1 VKGPGSLHRQL
12 AIVTFALGV
21 GCGSPEPPAPEQAAR
36 GPSASLATDPLG
48 AAREA
53 MVREQIEARGVRD
66 ARVLAAMRRVPR
78 HRFVPAWLEQ
88 RAYSDQPL
96 EIGWGQTISQP
107 YVVAFMTEALEL
119 SGDERVLEIGTGSG
133 YQAALLAECAREVW
147 SIEIVA
153 PLALRAREALRAT
166 GYGRVHL
173 RTGDGYVGWP
183 EAAPFDAIIVTAAPD
198 HVPQPLVDQLADG
211 GRMILPV
218 GGFRQEL
225 LLIERHGQ
233 EISRRSVLPVRF
245 VPMTGRAQEGS

>member
-1 VKGPGSLHRQL
+1 MKASGSPDRHL
-12 AIVTFALGV
+12 ALAALAALL
-21 GCGSPEPPAPEQAAR
+21 GCGSPEPPPAARPAPVAPAPEQVQRFA
-36 GPSASLATDPLG
+36 

-78 HRFVPAWLEQ
+78 HRFVPLQLES

-119 SGDERVLEIGTGSG
+119 AGDERVLEIGTGSG
-133 YQAALLAECAREVW
+133 YQAAVLAECAGEVW

-153 PLALRAREALRAT
+153 PLAERARETLAAA
-166 GYGRVHL
+166 GYARVHL
-173 RTGDGYVGWP
+173 RTGDGYAGWP

-198 HVPQPLVDQLADG
+198 HVPQPLLDQLAEG

-218 GGFRQEL
+218 GRFDQEL
-225 LLIERHGQ
+225 LLIERHGG
-233 EISRRSVLPVRF
+233 ELTRRSVLPVRF
-245 VPMTGRAQEGS
+245 VPMTGRAQEGR